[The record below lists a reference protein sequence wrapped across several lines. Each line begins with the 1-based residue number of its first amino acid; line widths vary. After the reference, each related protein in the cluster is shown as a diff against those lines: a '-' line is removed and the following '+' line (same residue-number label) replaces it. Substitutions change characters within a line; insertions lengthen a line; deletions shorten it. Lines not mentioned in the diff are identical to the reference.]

1 MNGTYKK
8 SDDQSEGSGSNLAQ
22 SLAETASEGGA
33 AAMEKAG
40 EVVDAGK
47 RKLDALKDS
56 ASEAMD
62 EGRSRLKEAK
72 DAIVGGAGST
82 LAAVKD
88 VAVEKADTARETLSD
103 VGERLAATLQRS
115 ADDEDDDALKSK
127 VLSSVAQGLTQASDV
142 LRQRSVSDLAA
153 DVREMARRHPG
164 AFMAGA
170 AVLGFAAARFV
181 RSSARRRTAEDDREQ
196 GPRV

>member
-8 SDDQSEGSGSNLAQ
+8 SDHQSEGSGRNLAQ
-22 SLAETASEGGA
+22 SLAETASDGGA
-33 AAMEKAG
+33 AALDKAG
-40 EVVDAGK
+40 DVMDAGK
-47 RKLDALKDS
+47 RKLDGIKDS
-56 ASEAMD
+56 ASESMD
-62 EGRSRLKEAK
+62 EGRSRLKGAGE
-72 DAIVGGAGST
+72 AIVSGAGST

-88 VAVEKADTARETLSD
+88 VALEKADTARETLSD

-115 ADDEDDDALKSK
+115 ADGEEGDALKSR

-142 LRQRSVSDLAA
+142 LRQRSVSDLTS

-164 AFMAGA
+164 AFMAAA

-181 RSSARRRTAEDDREQ
+181 RSSAHRRMAGNDHHQ
-196 GPRV
+196 GPRG